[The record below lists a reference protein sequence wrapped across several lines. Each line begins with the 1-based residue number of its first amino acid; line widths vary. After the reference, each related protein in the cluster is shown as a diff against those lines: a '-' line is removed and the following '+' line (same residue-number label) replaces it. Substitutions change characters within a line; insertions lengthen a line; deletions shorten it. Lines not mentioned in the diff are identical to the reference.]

1 MRLRRVRGGCGGRA
15 GGCVEAAERAERAE
29 DAVSAEGE
37 GGFTEP
43 SVRNVGDRHGRLKRL
58 AFRFL
63 IFRATGAAG
72 SYF

>member
-37 GGFTEP
+37 GGFTEGSSP
-43 SVRNVGDRHGRLKRL
+43 SVRNVGDRHGRLKRQG
-58 AFRFL
+58 
-63 IFRATGAAG
+63 TTV
-72 SYF
+72 S